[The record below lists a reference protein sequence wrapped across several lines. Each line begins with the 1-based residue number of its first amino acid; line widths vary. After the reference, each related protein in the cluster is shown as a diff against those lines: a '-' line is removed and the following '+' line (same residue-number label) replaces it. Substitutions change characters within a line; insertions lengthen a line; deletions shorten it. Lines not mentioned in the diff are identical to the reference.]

1 MHIWHYLSGV
11 VHRTEASD
19 WQRENPEVRISG
31 DLELRENNLE
41 IPWRA
46 NCCTDNIYSPG
57 TPPLLVHM
65 KSPLSGEIPLGA
77 VISITSRGRFV
88 FLNDRLRPMGLS
100 AGQFP
105 VLMLLNKEQNIM
117 QETLVRHYHLDK
129 GTIARSV
136 RKLEDAG
143 YIRRIVD
150 PENRRAVRLFL
161 TKKGERAAPL
171 LQAID
176 REWEEQI
183 CAGLPD
189 KDRHT
194 LMTLMRTVAENSYR
208 SMQTAGEGHDADK

>member
-1 MHIWHYLSGV
+1 MRS
-11 VHRTEASD
+11 
-19 WQRENPEVRISG
+19 PIS
-31 DLELRENNLE
+31 RE
-41 IPWRA
+41 IPFGA
-46 NCCTDNIYSPG
+46 
-57 TPPLLVHM
+57 LV
-65 KSPLSGEIPLGA
+65 
-77 VISITSRGRFV
+77 SITSRGRFV

-105 VLMLLNKEQNIM
+105 VLMLLYKEQNIM

-150 PENRRAVRLFL
+150 PGNRRAVRLFL
-161 TKKGERAAPL
+161 TKKGENAAPL

-176 REWEEQI
+176 REWEERI

-194 LMTLMRTVAENSYR
+194 LRTLMRTVAENSHR
-208 SMQTAGEGHDADK
+208 SMQNAGDGHNADE